1 MGAHKLWGA
10 NPPLCASECVNGT
23 VDHMTHQTRCQ
34 SKLLT
39 KPFIPFFLKKVLNQS
54 LIAKP
59 SCNWKVGQN
68 LYNCS
73 IGTGTKGAWYVQE
86 KKHIAE

>member
-1 MGAHKLWGA
+1 
-10 NPPLCASECVNGT
+10 VNGT

-54 LIAKP
+54 LIAKTIVQLEGRAKFVQLQHR
-59 SCNWKVGQN
+59 NWYKRSVVCAREEAYSGIDQN
-68 LYNCS
+68 MQGS
-73 IGTGTKGAWYVQE
+73 P
-86 KKHIAE
+86 